1 VDVWTSKSGRARQ
14 VGNEV
19 KRLGMNSP
27 QEAKLLDDLLLW
39 WYKAGT
45 REKDPIF
52 TRYDPHQKNRRRE
65 LQGAD
70 IRAATQNL
78 PVESYSGRSMRVGFA
93 KASMKMGIKVVDV
106 FLLLVVLWL
115 IL

>member
-1 VDVWTSKSGRARQ
+1 
-14 VGNEV
+14 
-19 KRLGMNSP
+19 MNSP

-52 TRYDPHQKNRRRE
+52 TRYDPHRKNRRRE
-65 LQGAD
+65 LQEAD
-70 IRAATQNL
+70 IRAGIKNVAAAQNL

-93 KASMKMGIKVVDV
+93 KVSMKMGIKEETTKARGGWSKK
-106 FLLLVVLWL
+106 L
-115 IL
+115 